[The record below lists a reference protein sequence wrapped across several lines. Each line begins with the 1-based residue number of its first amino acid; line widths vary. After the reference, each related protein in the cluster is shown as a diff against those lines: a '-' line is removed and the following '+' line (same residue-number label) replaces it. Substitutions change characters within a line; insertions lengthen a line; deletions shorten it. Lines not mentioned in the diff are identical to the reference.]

1 MKAQIPLPNPPDEY
15 QKKYMFDLCSIVVKN
30 SQDSAKVDQDNV
42 FDKGTIIMKS
52 PNGSYFKIVV
62 ADNGTLSSTAVTT
75 ANNRPVTSKNP
86 YV

>member
-1 MKAQIPLPNPPDEY
+1 MKSQIPLPNPPDEY
-15 QKKYMFDLCSIVVKN
+15 RKKYMFDLCSIVVKN
-30 SQDSAKVDQDNV
+30 SQDSVKVDQDNV

-62 ADNGTLSSTAVTT
+62 ADNGTLSATAVVTVD
-75 ANNRPVTSKNP
+75 NRPLISKNP

>member
-15 QKKYMFDLCSIVVKN
+15 RKKYMFDLCSIVVKN

-42 FDKGTIIMKS
+42 FDKGSLILKS
-52 PNGSYFKIVV
+52 PNGSYFQITVNDSG
-62 ADNGTLSSTAVTT
+62 ALAGTAVQTV
-75 ANNRPVTSKNP
+75 NNLPVTSKNP